1 MKTTVEIRDSILKEA
16 KKIASKEDITFR
28 ELVEEGLRRTIADR
42 QKKRPF
48 KLKGVVFK
56 GKGKGLH
63 PDIEEG
69 NWEQIRSL
77 IYEGR
82 GG

>member
-16 KKIASKEDITFR
+16 RKIASKEDITFR
-28 ELVEEGLRRTIADR
+28 ELVEEGLRRAIADR
-42 QKKRPF
+42 DKKKRPF
-48 KLKGVVFK
+48 KYKGVTF
-56 GKGKGLH
+56 GGKGLH